1 MIDPELAA
9 FVEMMPKF
17 DLADPV
23 AARAGFEAML
33 VEMARDL
40 PEAEQLDI
48 DDRSVPGWEGEP
60 DVKVRVYRPKG
71 RRPGAAPGPG
81 VLLIHGGGFIV
92 GSVETEHIGAA
103 MMAVDTGAVVISVD
117 YRLAPEHPYP
127 AGLHDCYAALCA
139 LHDEAPALGST
150 RPRVAV
156 VGASAGGGLAAA
168 TALLARDRGGPPLC
182 FQVRTSPSSTTASRR
197 RRCGRSR
204 TLRCGTARWPSRAG
218 GPTWALSGSTDVPA
232 TPRPPARR
240 TCAGYRRRT
249 SRPRRTTAARRGDR
263 LRARAAPSRR
273 LGGAAPVPGH
283 LPRVCAGDERRRVAA
298 SPARGR
304 VGAASGAGRGRR
316 QRRSHLAA
324 PPPDRSVQPLRQ
336 QDADGG
342 GHGQRRGGDAEQA
355 GPSHPG
361 AQPDR
366 AARNHRTHAREPVT
380 KRFGPTFSPISRLN
394 GCGGRRAASNDAAGR
409 LLTRTLVS
417 APVAAAPQAPR
428 CASRVAGP
436 SQAASSVP
444 SATADPSSPTSTGR
458 PKYSRARRWRRRPGI
473 RTPDVH
479 SVDPVPSPRR

>member
-60 DVKVRVYRPKG
+60 DVQVRVYRPKG

-139 LHDEAPALGST
+139 LHDEAPALGVDPS
-150 RPRVAV
+150 RVAV

-168 TALLARDRGGPPLC
+168 NALLARDRGGPPLC
-182 FQVRTSPSSTTASRR
+182 FQVLHIPELDDRLETPSMRTFEDSPVWNRPLAVQSWQAYL
-197 RRCGRSR
+197 G
-204 TLRCGTARWPSRAG
+204 
-218 GPTWALSGSTDVPA
+218 ALSGSTDVPA
-232 TPRPPARR
+232 YAAPAPRR

-249 SRPRRTTAARRGDR
+249 SRPRRTIRCATRGSPTR
-263 LRARAAPSRR
+263 SGCSEPASRWSCTSSRAPST
-273 LGGAAPVPGH
+273 G
-283 LPRVCAGDERRRVAA
+283 
-298 SPARGR
+298 
-304 VGAASGAGRGRR
+304 
-316 QRRSHLAA
+316 
-324 PPPDRSVQPLRQ
+324 LR
-336 QDADGG
+336 
-342 GHGQRRGGDAEQA
+342 
-355 GPSHPG
+355 
-361 AQPDR
+361 
-366 AARNHRTHAREPVT
+366 
-380 KRFGPTFSPISRLN
+380 
-394 GCGGRRAASNDAAGR
+394 
-409 LLTRTLVS
+409 
-417 APVAAAPQAPR
+417 
-428 CASRVAGP
+428 
-436 SQAASSVP
+436 
-444 SATADPSSPTSTGR
+444 
-458 PKYSRARRWRRRPGI
+458 W
-473 RTPDVH
+473 
-479 SVDPVPSPRR
+479 